1 MRTGRAS
8 IHNSK
13 RILLQMLDELP
24 PVLLGL
30 TAPEIHKHL
39 LEKIDASLAALGTGL
54 IEHPEDADEPS

>member
-1 MRTGRAS
+1 
-8 IHNSK
+8 
-13 RILLQMLDELP
+13 MLDELP